1 MRKWSFT
8 LLNNIMVLIFLFLVF
23 FFLKKKDVATFDRG
37 KRWDDPSLPYRRT
50 LVDELEKP

>member
-1 MRKWSFT
+1 MEFHVTKQYNGFDFF
-8 LLNNIMVLIFLFLVF
+8 VFGF